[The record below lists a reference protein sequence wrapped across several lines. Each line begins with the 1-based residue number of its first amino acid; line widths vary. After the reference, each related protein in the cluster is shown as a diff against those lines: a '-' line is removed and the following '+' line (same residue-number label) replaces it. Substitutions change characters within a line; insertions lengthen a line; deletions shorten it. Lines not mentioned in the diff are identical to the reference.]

1 MRIRDIAEFLE
12 GRAPR
17 SLQESY
23 DNVGLQVGDPDAQVD
38 RVLVCLDCTEAVVEE
53 AAAKGCGLVISHHPV
68 IFKGLKA
75 LTGSDHVQRT
85 VMAALRHGIA
95 LYAIHTNLDNV
106 IEGVNGEIARRLGLK
121 PLHVLEPKAGQLRK
135 LVVFVPLDHADAVR
149 DALYRA
155 GAGHVG
161 NYDECSF
168 TVGGMGTFRPGP
180 GSDPFTGEQG
190 RRELVSEFRIEV
202 IYPVAKE
209 RAILNAMYGAHPYE
223 EVAHDL
229 VPLENRHPGVGS
241 GLVGEWEEPLDEPGF
256 LARLK
261 EVFKVPVVRH
271 SPLVGSPV
279 RRVAVCGGSGAFLIG
294 SARAAGADAFITGDV
309 KYHDF
314 FLAEGDLL
322 LADVGH
328 HGSEQYTIQLVQRW
342 LGEKFPTFAVL
353 STETVTD
360 PIHYS

>member
-1 MRIRDIAEFLE
+1 M
-12 GRAPR
+12 
-17 SLQESY
+17 QESY
-23 DNVGLQVGDPDAQVD
+23 DNVGLQVGDPDAEVQ
-38 RVLVCLDCTEAVVEE
+38 RALVCLDCTEAVVEE
-53 AAAKGCGLVISHHPV
+53 AAAKGCGLIISHHPV

-75 LTGSDHVQRT
+75 LTGTDHVQRT
-85 VMAALRHGIA
+85 VMAALRQGIA

-121 PLHVLEPKAGQLRK
+121 PAQVLDPKPGQLRK
-135 LVVFVPLDHADAVR
+135 LVVFVPIDHADAVR
-149 DALYRA
+149 DALFQA

-168 TVGGMGTFRPGP
+168 TVGGMGSFRPGP
-180 GSDPFTGEQG
+180 GSDPYLGEQG
-190 RRELVSEFRIEV
+190 KRELASEFRIEV

-209 RAILNAMYGAHPYE
+209 RAILKAMHGAHPYE

-229 VPLENRHPGVGS
+229 LALENHHQGVGS
-241 GLVGEWEEPLDEPGF
+241 GLIGEWEEPLDEPRF

-261 EVFKVPVVRH
+261 DVFRIPVVRH
-271 SPLVGSPV
+271 SPLLDRPV

-294 SARAAGADAFITGDV
+294 RARAAGADAFITGDV

-314 FLAEGDLL
+314 FLAERDLL

-328 HGSEQYTIQLVQRW
+328 YGSEQYTIQLIQRW